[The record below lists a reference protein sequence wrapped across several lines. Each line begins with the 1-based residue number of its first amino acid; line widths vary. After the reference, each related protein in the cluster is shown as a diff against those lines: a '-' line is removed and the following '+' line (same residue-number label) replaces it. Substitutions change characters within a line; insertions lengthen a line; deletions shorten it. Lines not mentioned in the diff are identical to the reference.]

1 MLIENLAR
9 QSKQEWRI
17 AQQILAAKKEK
28 ERIIENRI
36 ERDKQYQEK
45 RQLEYQQAIDLEY
58 QLYENLRNEFQKTR
72 ELQMGQYHEL
82 MNTKIQKKHE
92 KNILMCGNI
101 VNELV
106 NLTFKV
112 AEHRRLD
119 DYKQVQ
125 YFYEKLVNPGFQ
137 FCWIA
142 KRRCANFS
150 NWETYFVWSY
160 STTGQEGVFSLSWH
174 WGLME
179 TWRCLTI
186 WKQISSYNCWFSTI
200 SRIPNSKSKRLGDV
214 KPFENKYLATIVDSV
229 L

>member
-1 MLIENLAR
+1 M
-9 QSKQEWRI
+9 
-17 AQQILAAKKEK
+17 
-28 ERIIENRI
+28 
-36 ERDKQYQEK
+36 
-45 RQLEYQQAIDLEY
+45 EYQQAIDLEY

-137 FCWIA
+137 FC
-142 KRRCANFS
+142 
-150 NWETYFVWSY
+150 
-160 STTGQEGVFSLSWH
+160 
-174 WGLME
+174 
-179 TWRCLTI
+179 
-186 WKQISSYNCWFSTI
+186 
-200 SRIPNSKSKRLGDV
+200 
-214 KPFENKYLATIVDSV
+214 
-229 L
+229 